1 MTPVRKAVRK
11 GFTLVEL
18 LLVITIILLISTLFL
33 GLSTGDGG
41 GLPAGQRLLASSIR
55 TARAMALMNRG
66 PTAGG
71 VTYNGRYRLLILND
85 PNDEANHL
93 RQFVIAV
100 GGVGS
105 ADPELAGADPA
116 SVTNTSQAPYRWFS
130 PEPPQLLPTGV
141 VFVPPAS
148 DANTTMELAVAANTR
163 RSSIGQL
170 ADQVGSNSLDSFSS
184 SPPWMRYAPT
194 IQPMPLAGMTAQ
206 YNPKNWYYVELQE
219 SGSSNHLGR
228 VLLVL
233 AKGVVRNTGVGQ
245 AAIDVGSVNQF
256 AAISLRPNG
265 DVTMTLDADEMDK
278 AR

>member
-1 MTPVRKAVRK
+1 MTSVRKAVRK

-41 GLPAGQRLLASSIR
+41 GLPAGQRFLASSIR

-66 PTAGG
+66 PDTSG

-85 PNDEANHL
+85 PDDEANHL

-105 ADPELAGADPA
+105 ADPALSGADP
-116 SVTNTSQAPYRWFS
+116 STVTNTSTAPYRWFS

-148 DANTTMELAVAANTR
+148 DSATTMSLAVASNTR

-170 ADQVGSNSLDSFSS
+170 ADQIGSNAKDFPAS
-184 SPPWMRYAPT
+184 SPPSMIYAPT
-194 IQPMPLAGMTAQ
+194 SQPMALADMTAEF
-206 YNPKNWYYVELQE
+206 NPKRWYYVELQG
-219 SGSSNHLGR
+219 SGASNHLGR

-233 AKGVVRNTGVGQ
+233 AKGVVRNTGAGR
-245 AAIDVGSVNQF
+245 AAIDVGSENQF
-256 AAISLRPNG
+256 AALALRPNG
-265 DVTMTLDADEMDK
+265 DVSMTLDADEMDT

>member
-1 MTPVRKAVRK
+1 MTSVRQAVRK

-41 GLPAGQRLLASSIR
+41 GLPAGQRFLASSIR

-66 PTAGG
+66 PGTTG

-105 ADPELAGADPA
+105 ADPALGGADPA
-116 SVTNTSQAPYRWFS
+116 TVNDTSIAPYRWFS

-148 DANTTMELAVAANTR
+148 DTSTTMELAVAANTR
-163 RSSIGQL
+163 RSLIGQL
-170 ADQVGSNSLDSFSS
+170 ADQIGSNPKDSPASSS
-184 SPPWMRYAPT
+184 SPSAASVRRIRPSLIATPQRSPIPRIRLTPGSRRSLLSCCRPASFSCRRLPTPAPPWNSP
-194 IQPMPLAGMTAQ
+194 
-206 YNPKNWYYVELQE
+206 W
-219 SGSSNHLGR
+219 
-228 VLLVL
+228 
-233 AKGVVRNTGVGQ
+233 
-245 AAIDVGSVNQF
+245 
-256 AAISLRPNG
+256 RPIPG
-265 DVTMTLDADEMDK
+265 AV
-278 AR
+278 

>member
-1 MTPVRKAVRK
+1 MTSVRKAVRK

-33 GLSTGDGG
+33 GLTTGDGG

-66 PTAGG
+66 PGTTG

-105 ADPELAGADPA
+105 ADPALAGRDPSTIINTADA
-116 SVTNTSQAPYRWFS
+116 AYTWFS

-148 DANTTMELAVAANTR
+148 DTTTTMDLAVEANTR
-163 RSSIGQL
+163 RSLIGQL
-170 ADQVGSNSLDSFSS
+170 ADQAITSPKDSPAS
-184 SPPWMRYAPT
+184 SPPWMEYAPT
-194 IQPMPLAGMTAQ
+194 TQPMTLGAMTAE
-206 YNPKNWYYVELQE
+206 YNPKRWYYVELQG

-233 AKGVVRNTGVGQ
+233 AKGVVRNTSAGR
-245 AAIDVGSVNQF
+245 AAIDVGSANQF

-265 DVTMTLDADEMDK
+265 DISMTLDADEMDK